1 MRSKIIRIV
10 VWGAVAI
17 AVVVVVYLRYT
28 RMRVD
33 RLIGEANDMIDEG
46 EAKQKEL
53 GLEGNQLLS
62 GSLTKDFLVASA
74 AKTDPKETDVFTDTA
89 SGPVI
94 DQEKLAKAVARTDA
108 ILAQIVE
115 IYRGVA
121 AKFDEGR
128 KANKSEVV
136 SNYLQLMSDGYQ
148 KRAEAEETR
157 RKALAV
163 LVDKTIKSEK
173 DRRKK
178 FGDLINEA
186 RTSDGNFEILEE
198 QASKLRDDNK
208 SQFK

>member
-89 SGPVI
+89 TDRSSTKRSWPRRSLGPMQFSPRSWKSTAASRRSSTR
-94 DQEKLAKAVARTDA
+94 DEKRTRAKSFP
-108 ILAQIVE
+108 I
-115 IYRGVA
+115 
-121 AKFDEGR
+121 
-128 KANKSEVV
+128 
-136 SNYLQLMSDGYQ
+136 
-148 KRAEAEETR
+148 
-157 RKALAV
+157 
-163 LVDKTIKSEK
+163 
-173 DRRKK
+173 
-178 FGDLINEA
+178 
-186 RTSDGNFEILEE
+186 TS
-198 QASKLRDDNK
+198 S
-208 SQFK
+208 